1 MKKLIAVVTMVLAFT
16 VSANAQDKKVATD
29 VNAAAQKDVA
39 ALIEKVSI
47 DQTLKQDMYTL
58 MVMKHEMLATAKTP
72 VDKQKVSDMVEHKI
86 LTGVSKEQRQ
96 ILTNNPELLKQLS
109 H

>member
-1 MKKLIAVVTMVLAFT
+1 MKKLIALVTMVLAFT
-16 VSANAQDKKVATD
+16 VSAQAQDKKSAH
-29 VNAAAQKDVA
+29 NEAAQKDVA
-39 ALIEKVSI
+39 ALIEKVQV

-72 VDKQKVSDMVEHKI
+72 ADKQKVSDMIEHK
-86 LTGVSKEQRQ
+86 LLSGVSKEQRKA
-96 ILTNNPELLKQLS
+96 LTDNPALLKQLS

>member
-1 MKKLIAVVTMVLAFT
+1 MKKLIAIVMVLFAFSI
-16 VSANAQDKKVATD
+16 SANAQTGKQASKEE
-29 VNAAAQKDVA
+29 AAQKDIA
-39 ALIEKVSI
+39 ALISKVSI

-58 MVMKHEMLATAKTP
+58 MVMKHEMLAAATTAAE
-72 VDKQKVSDMVEHKI
+72 KQKVTDMVEHKI

-96 ILTNNPELLKQLS
+96 TLTNDKALLKQLT